1 MVEHTK
7 LDGEAK
13 PVARATAGSDDGP
26 VGSVEHV
33 VPGHGGRIGRDRE
46 QPGSLL
52 RRRQGCERAWSGS
65 DWRREPVHKQLAFRQ
80 QFCKGILKAK
90 SQGNVVPAKSIR
102 KRSFTKGSGPSVGGA
117 LLGYACVSKG
127 DQQNNPLQMK
137 ALRAAGCRRLFE
149 EAASCGRWDRPE
161 LHPGA
166 DVARLYNV
174 SQPTVSRTVAQHLA
188 KTTGQTTSR
197 GVENG
202 A

>member
-1 MVEHTK
+1 MVEDTK

-80 QFCKGILKAK
+80 RFCKRILKAK
-90 SQGNVVPAKSIR
+90 SQGNVVPAKCIR

-127 DQQNNPLQMK
+127 DEQNNTLQTK
-137 ALRAAGCRRLFE
+137 AAPGSGMPPFVRRGRILRAVGSAGTT
-149 EAASCGRWDRPE
+149 
-161 LHPGA
+161 PGA

-174 SQPTVSRTVAQHLA
+174 SQPTVSRTVA
-188 KTTGQTTSR
+188 
-197 GVENG
+197 
-202 A
+202 